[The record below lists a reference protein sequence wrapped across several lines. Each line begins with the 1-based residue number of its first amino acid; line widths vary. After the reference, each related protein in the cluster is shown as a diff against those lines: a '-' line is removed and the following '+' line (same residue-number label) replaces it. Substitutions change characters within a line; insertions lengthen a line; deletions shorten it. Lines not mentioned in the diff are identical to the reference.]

1 MPLYDLFADGQPN
14 PRTHV
19 LADPVQAL
27 EHFENAAGKP
37 RVESYAVVSDREQPI
52 RGLRFDPDV
61 HDGLLVTAEL

>member
-27 EHFENAAGKP
+27 DATWQVYAPQQEAYITRALDPRAAPSFGVP
-37 RVESYAVVSDREQPI
+37 
-52 RGLRFDPDV
+52 GNL
-61 HDGLLVTAEL
+61 